1 MRRLFWTTLGIGL
14 GAVVGIT
21 AVRWAGR
28 TKQRLSPPNLAREAS
43 SAGSAFAERFRDAVE
58 EGRIAMEE
66 REAELRAELGLD
78 VP

>member
-1 MRRLFWTTLGIGL
+1 VRRVFWSMLGIGI
-14 GAVVGIT
+14 GAVVGVA

-43 SAGSAFAERFRDAVE
+43 SAGAALADRFRDAVE

-78 VP
+78 